1 MRIRPVI
8 PGALDRSIA
17 PSSGQAES
25 KDAAQPVSE
34 GAPSGPPGDY
44 GSATEGTSRTG
55 AAMGDPEPSTDE
67 RNA

>member
-1 MRIRPVI
+1 MRVRPVI

-25 KDAAQPVSE
+25 KAAAQPVSE
-34 GAPSGPPGDY
+34 GAPSGPPWDY
-44 GSATEGTSRTG
+44 GSPTEGTSGTG
-55 AAMGDPEPSTDE
+55 AGMDDPEPSTDE